1 VAGLG
6 TVGHPV
12 LPALNLNLPAA
23 RGVLN
28 TGLDVPTACAA
39 GNEAGLGRG
48 VRVAGEAREREGA
61 DGFMASYLRCEVKNL
76 KIVSVGAHL
85 RKRLEHSLVYFAE
98 NQVCGVVCC
107 VCCVRERV
115 CMCCE
120 CVFCVCVVCV
130 VCVCVLH
137 ISTRLELC
145 QLRIHIHAHTH
156 AHTSIHTY
164 ICTRVHTCNRVYK
177 YASS

>member
-28 TGLDVPTACAA
+28 TELDVPTACGA

-85 RKRLEHSLVYFAE
+85 RKRLEHSLMYFAE

-107 VCCVRERV
+107 VCLLCERVSV

-120 CVFCVCVVCV
+120 CVFLCMRDVRGVRGV
-130 VCVCVLH
+130 
-137 ISTRLELC
+137 RLENRLMHDCGADVCMYKAHIPPCPVCMCTTHVCLC
-145 QLRIHIHAHTH
+145 
-156 AHTSIHTY
+156 
-164 ICTRVHTCNRVYK
+164 VY
-177 YASS
+177 YTLAGG